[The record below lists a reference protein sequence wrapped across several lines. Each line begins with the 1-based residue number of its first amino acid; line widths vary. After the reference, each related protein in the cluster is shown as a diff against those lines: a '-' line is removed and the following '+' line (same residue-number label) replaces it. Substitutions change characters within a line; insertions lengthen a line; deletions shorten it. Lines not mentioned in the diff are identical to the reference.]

1 VQQKEV
7 YTFFLLLFNVPLKG
21 QSHEKVYE
29 FLTWD
34 GSFSLN

>member
-1 VQQKEV
+1 MHEKSCLVREDKV
-7 YTFFLLLFNVPLKG
+7 LKG

-34 GSFSLN
+34 DSFGLN